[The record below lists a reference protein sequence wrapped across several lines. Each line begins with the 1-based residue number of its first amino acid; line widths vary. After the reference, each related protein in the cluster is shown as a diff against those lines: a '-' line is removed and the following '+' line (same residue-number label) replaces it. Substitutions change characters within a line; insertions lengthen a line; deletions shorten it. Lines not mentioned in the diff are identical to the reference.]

1 MRVGSQ
7 QKHKDFKKKMQ
18 KNLHNSDNSS
28 NFALANPRSD
38 ARVAEEAR
46 LESVYTPKGYP
57 EFESRSLRKKRA
69 ENQQNTIDLSAFNF
83 LSESKKSFKKNDW
96 KDEKGRKWTKRAKTS
111 KRKPH
116 KKPHVL
122 QTPEQLRKIF

>member
-69 ENQQNTIDLSAFNF
+69 ENQQNMIDLSAFSF
-83 LSESKKSFKKNDW
+83 FSGSKKSFKKNDW
-96 KDEKGRKWTKRAKTS
+96 KDEKGRKRTKKDEKTAQ
-111 KRKPH
+111 KTAQKTAR
-116 KKPHVL
+116 L
-122 QTPEQLRKIF
+122 ANT

>member
-1 MRVGSQ
+1 
-7 QKHKDFKKKMQ
+7 MQ

-69 ENQQNTIDLSAFNF
+69 ENQQNMIDLSAFNF
-83 LSESKKSFKKNDW
+83 LSESKKSFKK
-96 KDEKGRKWTKRAKTS
+96 KRLEGRKRAKMDEKGENIKKKTAQ
-111 KRKPH
+111 KTAR
-116 KKPHVL
+116 L
-122 QTPEQLRKIF
+122 ANT

>member
-1 MRVGSQ
+1 
-7 QKHKDFKKKMQ
+7 MQ

-57 EFESRSLRKKRA
+57 EFESRSLRK
-69 ENQQNTIDLSAFNF
+69 IDTMKINELRSNF
-83 LSESKKSFKKNDW
+83 PVSFLVYRPMN
-96 KDEKGRKWTKRAKTS
+96 S
-111 KRKPH
+111 
-116 KKPHVL
+116 
-122 QTPEQLRKIF
+122 